1 MFIAK
6 LTAIIAL
13 ASQYT
18 QGQLLLHLNISTPQ
32 QIPHPNP
39 FLINHISSTTKLK
52 NLECSFLQNPQSKKW
67 KYHRCNIKHMSCY
80 RKPRNL
86 ITISTNKQPY
96 IFQINQTTK
105 PRNLTTIPTKTT
117 QTKGAFTDISLDNT
131 KSRHYETTMA
141 LICQSFHRLFPL
153 LPCGKPKFQNVLSL
167 TFQINDF
174 FFF

>member
-18 QGQLLLHLNISTPQ
+18 QGQLLWHLNISTPQ

-86 ITISTNKQPY
+86 IKISTNRQPY

-105 PRNLTTIPTKTT
+105 PRNLTTILAKTNKT
-117 QTKGAFTDISLDNT
+117 QGAFTDILLDNT
-131 KSRHYETTMA
+131 KLHHYKTTMA
-141 LICQSFHRLFPL
+141 LICQSLHCLCPL
-153 LPCGKPKFQNVLSL
+153 LPF
-167 TFQINDF
+167 
-174 FFF
+174 